1 MIPGDLSMENNIF
14 NELSEAIINSLTHFI
29 NNFSGLLQIIVYF
42 TIGIIFFYALVKC
55 GQALRSLARFNF
67 ARLDEKGVST
77 FDSLDDRAP
86 LAVVAASFFCK
97 TKKHYLLERKNDLH
111 SSKTIP
117 PDGFIRDAAFQYSE
131 RYFEEKFLEPISLT
145 ANLMPSLGFIGTI
158 IGMVVHFLSNSGS
171 LNSNLTVVGI
181 ATALYTTFIGLVCYT
196 ILEFMLK
203 VLSSLGR
210 RRIDEGLAAVAGLR
224 PVSERKAA

>member
-1 MIPGDLSMENNIF
+1 MERNVF

-29 NNFSGLLQIIVYF
+29 NGFSGLLQILVYL
-42 TIGIIFFYALVKC
+42 TIGIIFFYALIKC
-55 GQALRSLARFNF
+55 GQAFRLLARFNF
-67 ARLDEKGVST
+67 APLDEKGLAL
-77 FDSLDDRAP
+77 FDPFDDRAP
-86 LAVVAASFFCK
+86 LAVVAASFFCR
-97 TKKHYLLERKNDLH
+97 TKKHYLLEKKNDLH
-111 SSKTIP
+111 SSKTVP

-171 LNSNLTVVGI
+171 LNSDLTVAGI

-196 ILEFMLK
+196 ILEFFLK
-203 VLSSLGR
+203 VLSSLSR
-210 RRIDEGLAAVAGLR
+210 RRIGEGLSAVAGLR
-224 PVSERKAA
+224 AVPERKAA